1 VPNRINL
8 GGGSGGTGAWRAYL
22 PKRPELQIEAP
33 VGTHLRY
40 RHEITAMGS
49 VVLLDLMGGVALLL
63 WGLHMVL
70 SGVLRALGHDLRR
83 FLGKA
88 LLNRFTALGAGL
100 GLTAL
105 LQSSTA
111 TGLMTASLAADGMVS
126 LVPALAI
133 MLGANVGTTLIVQIL
148 SFNISEVA
156 PVLFIVGLITF
167 RVGGQSLTRALGRIA
182 IGLGLILLALHI
194 LVDTLAPAEQAPAV
208 RVLLGAVT
216 HDPVLCIV
224 IAAALTWAAHSS
236 VAVVLL
242 IMSLAY
248 SHFVTAEAALALVLG
263 ANLGT
268 AINPLLEGARRGDPA
283 SRRVPLGNLIIR
295 LVGILIALPF
305 LPLLARELAA
315 LQPDAAKMT
324 AEFHMLFNVVLA
336 AIFIG
341 LLDATA
347 WLLVRI
353 LPERKQPADP
363 SLPRY
368 LDESTL
374 DAPSLAIA
382 NAARETL
389 RMGDTVETM
398 LKQVMTAIMNND
410 RKLVS
415 EVSRMD
421 NIVDPLTEAIKLYI
435 ARLTRGSLDERE
447 GRRAMETVSF
457 AINLEHVGDIID
469 KNLCELAI
477 KKIKRRCEFSVEG
490 ATELTAFHKR
500 ICESLQIAFGV
511 FMNGDV
517 EAARRLIREK
527 AELRSIELAA
537 GERHFERLREGRPE
551 SIETS
556 SLHLDILRDLRRI
569 HSHICSVAYPV
580 LEAAGEL
587 PARESVTGEAALTDA
602 LTYRPRLP

>member
-1 VPNRINL
+1 
-8 GGGSGGTGAWRAYL
+8 
-22 PKRPELQIEAP
+22 
-33 VGTHLRY
+33 
-40 RHEITAMGS
+40 MGS
-49 VVLLDLMGGVALLL
+49 MVLLDLMGGVALLL
-63 WGLHMVL
+63 WGLHMVV
-70 SGVLRALGHDLRR
+70 SGVLRAFGPDLRR

-88 LLNRFTALGAGL
+88 LCNRFTAFGAGL

-111 TGLMTASLAADGMVS
+111 TGLMTTSLAADGMVS

-133 MLGANVGTTLIVQIL
+133 MLGANVGTTLIVQVL
-148 SFNISEVA
+148 SFNISAAA
-156 PVLFIVGLITF
+156 PVLFVIGLVTF

-182 IGLGLILLALHI
+182 IGLGLTLLALHI
-194 LVDTLAPAEQAPAV
+194 LVDTLAPAEEAPAV
-208 RVLLGAVT
+208 RVLLT
-216 HDPVLCIV
+216 DISHDPVLCIV

-242 IMSLAY
+242 VMSLAY
-248 SHFVTAEAALALVLG
+248 SHFVTTDAALALVLG
-263 ANLGT
+263 ANLGS
-268 AINPLLEGARRGDPA
+268 AINPLLEGGVRGDPA
-283 SRRVPLGNLIIR
+283 SRRLPLGNLLNR
-295 LVGILIALPF
+295 LVGILIALPL
-305 LPLLARELAA
+305 LPLLARELPV

-324 AEFHMLFNVVLA
+324 AEFHLLFNVALA

-341 LLDATA
+341 PLDAVA

-368 LDESTL
+368 LDETAL
-374 DAPSLAIA
+374 DTPPLAIT

-389 RMGDTVETM
+389 RMGDTVEVM
-398 LKQVMTAIMNND
+398 LRQVMTAIMNND
-410 RKLVS
+410 RKLAA

-421 NIVDPLTEAIKLYI
+421 NIVDRLTEAIKLYI

-447 GRRAMETVSF
+447 GRRAMEIVSF
-457 AINLEHVGDIID
+457 AINLEHIGDIID

-477 KKIKRRCEFSVEG
+477 KKIKRRYHFAPEG
-490 ATELTAFHKR
+490 AAELTTFHKR
-500 ICESLQIAFGV
+500 ICESLQVAFGV
-511 FMNGDV
+511 FMTGDV
-517 EAARRLIREK
+517 AAARRLIREK

-587 PARESVTGEAALTDA
+587 PARESVTGEAAATDA
-602 LTYRPRLP
+602 LALRPGLPRSTSL